1 MYSFKR
7 KTVSRM
13 YGLIFWNFDDQL
25 FVLQKA
31 SITTSISDIMLK
43 HEKKSNLN
51 NLTELRVPF
60 Q

>member
-1 MYSFKR
+1 
-7 KTVSRM
+7 M